1 MVLKFLLLI
10 IVISNGILLTLW
22 YYFFNK
28 DNISTTKWDNVY
40 NITKSPMENF
50 IGTDMSRIF
59 RQCDYLYHQIRC
71 IRHNEYPNDEFY
83 VN

>member
-10 IVISNGILLTLW
+10 IVISNGFLLLVW
-22 YYFFNK
+22 YYFFNR
-28 DNISTTKWDNVY
+28 DSVSTAKWNTVY

-59 RQCDYLYHQIRC
+59 RQCDYLYHQV
-71 IRHNEYPNDEFY
+71 DVF
-83 VN
+83 